1 MSDSLVVEWK
11 NWKKCITIFHS
22 GSSDHTKLQNTLRT
36 IIFQLFL
43 WKLKTKYQVRKKV
56 WKASFHLK
64 TDQHKYGYWL
74 INYHVSE
81 IHHILGNGGFKSG
94 KFPVP
99 KENRPRNIQG
109 YKSTYN
115 TYRDG
120 ILLWNHGP
128 KKFLNEGSFY
138 IR

>member
-22 GSSDHTKLQNTLRT
+22 GSSDHTKLQNILST

-43 WKLKTKYQVRKKV
+43 WKLKTKHQVRKKV

-64 TDQHKYGYWL
+64 TDQHKYSCWL

-81 IHHILGNGGFKSG
+81 KHHIVGNGGFKSG
-94 KFPVP
+94 KFPVS
-99 KENRPRNIQG
+99 KENRATF
-109 YKSTYN
+109 K
-115 TYRDG
+115 G
-120 ILLWNHGP
+120 IRAL
-128 KKFLNEGSFY
+128 KTRTEMGSSYEIMGQRGF
-138 IR
+138 